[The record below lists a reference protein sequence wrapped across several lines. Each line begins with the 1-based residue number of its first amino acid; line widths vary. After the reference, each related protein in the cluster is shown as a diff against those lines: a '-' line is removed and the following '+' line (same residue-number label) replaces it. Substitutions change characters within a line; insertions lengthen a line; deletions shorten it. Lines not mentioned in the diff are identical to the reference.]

1 MKLLR
6 LLLVGLLWVSA
17 LHAASIKV
25 GPGAL
30 QIDLGMP
37 VTLYTYRPVNYTDGP
52 IILVFHGVNRNAENY
67 RNNAIAMAERFGAI
81 VVAPEFDKKR
91 FPSEAYQRG
100 GITRH
105 GKVQPPAK
113 WTYAMIPQIAAAVR
127 ANLGKPELRYYCIGH
142 SAGGQF
148 VARMAALTG
157 ALGAERLVSVN
168 PGSHLFPTRDAEFG
182 YGFGGLPDNLS
193 NEAAIRRYLAAPLTI
208 YLGTADTKQD
218 DPDLDRSAA
227 AMKQGRFRYERG
239 LACFAAAKKLAE
251 ERGWAFNWELV
262 ETAGIGH
269 NSKRMFS
276 AKEAQQALFGSEK

>member
-1 MKLLR
+1 MRIFLFGLCLVSLLQ
-6 LLLVGLLWVSA
+6 
-17 LHAASIKV
+17 AAPIKV
-25 GPGAL
+25 GPSAL
-30 QIDLGMP
+30 QIDLGVP
-37 VTLYTYRPVNYTDGP
+37 VTLYTYRPANYTDGP
-52 IILVFHGVNRNAENY
+52 IILVFHGVNRNAEDY

-100 GITRH
+100 GITRS
-105 GKVQPPAK
+105 GRVQPPQK

-127 ANLGKPELRYYCIGH
+127 ANLGRPDLPYYCIGH

-193 NEAAIRRYLAAPLTI
+193 NDAAIRRYLAVPLTI
-208 YLGTADTKQD
+208 YLGTGDTKQD
-218 DPDLDRSAA
+218 DPDLDRSEA

-239 LACFAAAKKLAE
+239 LACFAAAKQLAE
-251 ERGWAFNWELV
+251 ERGWVFNWQLV
-262 ETAGIGH
+262 ETEGIGH

-276 AKEAQQALFGSEK
+276 ATEAQQALFGIEK